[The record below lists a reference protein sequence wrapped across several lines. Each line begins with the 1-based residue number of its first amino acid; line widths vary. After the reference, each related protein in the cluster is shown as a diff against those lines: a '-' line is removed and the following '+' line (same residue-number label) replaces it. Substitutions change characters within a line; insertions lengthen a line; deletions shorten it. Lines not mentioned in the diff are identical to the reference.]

1 MFNVLLK
8 CIVGPGKGQMM
19 VNQVCVLSVI
29 VLFTLS
35 LGVIL
40 RLCSM
45 IVSFPE
51 NSKINAKHIVV
62 MQKGKAS
69 SVAFQ
74 VLNYSQANLAD
85 KLLFHSMNTVM

>member
-1 MFNVLLK
+1 
-8 CIVGPGKGQMM
+8 MM
-19 VNQVCVLSVI
+19 VNQVCVLSVV
-29 VLFTLS
+29 VLFNLS
-35 LGVIL
+35 LGVIP
-40 RLCSM
+40 RLCSV

-51 NSKINAKHIVV
+51 DSKINAKHIVV

-85 KLLFHSMNTVM
+85 KLFFQSINTIM